1 MHILTWCKNSIHAHT
16 YGHTHQYISDK
27 IFPLLLGKPCKKNN
41 RKRFYCKCYKL
52 DGNMHKVLANNT
64 TLNIILKHVIRYII
78 WFMCNDYHF
87 KTDTILYFSEWGEN
101 SQGTH
106 QMEIFWDTVQNLG
119 AEKEINVPIK
129 KEIIYWLPFRGLN
142 KTWFIYT
149 SYQMF

>member
-78 WFMCNDYHF
+78 YDSCAMIIILTQIPYYISVNEV
-87 KTDTILYFSEWGEN
+87 KTVREHIKWKVFG
-101 SQGTH
+101 
-106 QMEIFWDTVQNLG
+106 DTVQSLG
-119 AEKEINVPIK
+119 AQKKRNAPTK
-129 KEIIYWLPFRGLN
+129 KEII
-142 KTWFIYT
+142 
-149 SYQMF
+149 Q

>member
-1 MHILTWCKNSIHAHT
+1 MHE
-16 YGHTHQYISDK
+16 
-27 IFPLLLGKPCKKNN
+27 
-41 RKRFYCKCYKL
+41 
-52 DGNMHKVLANNT
+52 VLANNT

-87 KTDTILYFSEWGEN
+87 NTDTILYFSEWGEN

-119 AEKEINVPIK
+119 AEKKLNVPTK